1 MGKSVIYG
9 AGPLLV
15 IRTYIKRYLFTSPR
29 IITFKENKLRNLPKL
44 LVTLSTIIPTSKG
57 VTILGQNRRGNV
69 RDIPPN
75 GTAVRHAVSLLKL

>member
-9 AGPLLV
+9 AGPLPV

-29 IITFKENKLRNLPKL
+29 IKNLPKL
-44 LVTLSTIIPTSKG
+44 LVTLSPIIPTSKG
-57 VTILGQNRRGNV
+57 VTISGQNRRGNV

-75 GTAVRHAVSLLKL
+75 GTAVRRAVGLLKL